1 MTVHHSRRACVLAV
15 LTLASGVLTVDA
27 ATSGANAS
35 LSAALAPAQPVTL
48 AESLEN
54 LGRLY
59 QDKNNPVLQELWLLG
74 RYHGQQHWSDA
85 NRGPYEESWENRRL
99 RFGIQAK
106 LFNKLT
112 LHAQMVNGTDLEPF
126 YGGFSELWA
135 QWSFSEALNLT
146 IGQQKHRFS
155 FERNVSSRYMNYMER
170 TMLTNMFVLDYTPA
184 VTWSGKIGRFN
195 YYTGLFSNA
204 TSRSMGNAF
213 TRLNSGWSFLATLTY
228 DLGKSLGT
236 DTAFVSMSYLRS
248 DSDASATHMN
258 RFEHGL
264 AAAWIFT
271 EGPASFAVEAMS
283 GLGGTRG
290 DAHGLNLQPGL
301 FLTDKLQ
308 LVARYQLAI
317 SDQPRGL
324 TAQRRYER
332 NVGLNTGD
340 LYRAGYAG
348 LNYYIAGHRL
358 KLMAGV
364 EYSKMGDRDCWTGM
378 ATVRLFW
385 GPHSKGPFPM
395 AQTLEGM
402 W

>member
-1 MTVHHSRRACVLAV
+1 M
-15 LTLASGVLTVDA
+15 TVDA
-27 ATSGANAS
+27 ATPAANAS
-35 LSAALAPAQPVTL
+35 LSSALASAQPVTR

-59 QDKNNPVLQELWLLG
+59 QNKNNPVLQELWFLG

-99 RFGIQAK
+99 RFGAQAK
-106 LFNKLT
+106 FFNKLT
-112 LHAQMVNGTDLEPF
+112 LHAQMLSGTDLEPF
-126 YGGFSELWA
+126 YGGFTELWA
-135 QWSFSEALNLT
+135 QWSFSDALNFT
-146 IGQQKHRFS
+146 VGQQKHRFS
-155 FERNVSSRYMNYMER
+155 HERNVSSRYMNYLER
-170 TMLTNMFVLDYTPA
+170 SMLTNMFALDYTPA
-184 VTWSGKIGRFN
+184 VTLSGKIGRFN
-195 YYTGLFSNA
+195 YYTGVFSNA
-204 TSRSMGNAF
+204 TSRSIGRSF
-213 TRLNSGWSFLATLTY
+213 TDFDSGWSFLANLTY

-236 DTAFVSMSYLRS
+236 DTAFLNVNYLRS
-248 DSDASATHMN
+248 DPDASATLMN
-258 RFEHGL
+258 RFEHGV

-271 EGPASFAVEAMS
+271 EGPLSLVTEVMS

-301 FLTDKLQ
+301 FLTDKFQ
-308 LVARYQLAI
+308 IVARYQLAI
-317 SDQPRGL
+317 SDQRTGL

-340 LYRAGYAG
+340 FYRAGYVG

-358 KLMAGV
+358 KLITGV

-378 ATVRLFW
+378 AAVRLFW
-385 GPHSKGPFPM
+385 GPHAQGPFPM